1 MKKIVVCGAGIGG
14 MVSAIY
20 LASKGYEVEIFE
32 KNLKPGGK
40 MNEFHKEGFRFDTG
54 PSLITMPYIL
64 EKFFNDIN
72 RNINAYVDLIE
83 LESSCKYFW
92 SDGTVFNSYSNED
105 KLRKELSEVF
115 GETEEVNYFRYL
127 KYGKLFYEL
136 SKENFLNN
144 DFKIRNY
151 ISKEGLKNFTK
162 FISGRSVNDVSNKF
176 FKDKRLK
183 QLMDRYA
190 TYNGSSPYLAPQFF
204 SIIPYVENEFGAW
217 YIKTGIYKLAKALE
231 ILCNEFNV
239 PINYGYELTD
249 IETGDK
255 KNISKLIFKTSDSD
269 NFQKENFDCL
279 ISNFTNNKKLVSDN
293 YFENDDWSCSG
304 FVMCLGITKEYKELS
319 HHNILFSNNYEME
332 FINIFEKKIPADD
345 MTIYICIT
353 KKNETEDAP
362 DGCHN
367 WFILVN
373 APHLTKNFEWTEENK
388 AKYCDMIIDKIDSFT
403 YLFEDSIKNHI
414 KFCEIFTPNDFLT
427 NYNSEFGSIYGLS
440 SNSLYTLMKR
450 PRNTSK
456 KFTNL
461 FFVGGNTHP
470 GGGIP
475 LCFLSGKIVSKL
487 VDKV

>member
-1 MKKIVVCGAGIGG
+1 MKKVVVCGAGIGG

-20 LASKGYEVEIFE
+20 LANNKYEVEIFE
-32 KNLKPGGK
+32 KNLTPGGK
-40 MNEFHKEGFRFDTG
+40 INEFRTEGFRFDTG
-54 PSLITMPYIL
+54 PSLITMPYVL
-64 EKFFNDIN
+64 EQFFTDID
-72 RNINAYVDLIE
+72 RNITDYLDLIE

-92 SDGTVFNSYSNED
+92 NDGSVFNSYSDENKLKKE
-105 KLRKELSEVF
+105 LRKIF
-115 GETEEVNYFRYL
+115 GESEETNYFRYL

-136 SKENFLNN
+136 SKDNFLNN

-204 SIIPYVENEFGAW
+204 SIIPYVENRFGAW
-217 YIKTGIYKLAKALE
+217 YIKGGIYKLAKALE
-231 ILCNEFNV
+231 KLCSEFNI
-239 PINYGYELTD
+239 PIKYGHELSD

-255 KNISKLIFKTSDSD
+255 KNISKLFFKTNGTGNIQKD
-269 NFQKENFDCL
+269 NFDYL
-279 ISNFTNNKKLVSDN
+279 ISNFTNNKQLVGDN

-304 FVMCLGITKEYKELS
+304 FIMCLGMNKEYRNLS
-319 HHNILFSNNYEME
+319 HHNILFSDNYEME
-332 FINIFEKKIPADD
+332 FIKIFEKKIPADD
-345 MTIYICIT
+345 MTIYISIT
-353 KKNETEDAP
+353 KRDEPGDAP
-362 DGCHN
+362 ENCDN

-373 APHLTKNFEWTEENK
+373 APCLTNNFEWTEENK
-388 AKYCDMIIDKIDSFT
+388 NKYSSMIIDKLDSFT

-414 KFCEIFTPNDFLT
+414 KFCKVFSPNDFLAD
-427 NYNSEFGSIYGLS
+427 YNSEFGSIYGLS

-450 PRNTSK
+450 PRNASK

-475 LCFLSGKIVSKL
+475 LCFLSGRIVSNL
-487 VDKV
+487 VG